1 MKLKLSPNRGI
12 RLTLIAFLILNIGN
26 LFITL
31 NIHRYLLAIATI
43 LVMVVLILDIRAYTR
58 KIHKE
63 EKEIT
68 NA

>member
-26 LFITL
+26 LFINL
-31 NIHRYLLAIATI
+31 SIHRYLLVIATI
-43 LVMVVLILDIRAYTR
+43 LVMLVLILDIRDYTR

>member
-26 LFITL
+26 LFIAL

-43 LVMVVLILDIRAYTR
+43 LVMLVLILDIRTYTR